1 MSSKSSSPSILKLS
15 LELLRDSFE
24 YLNYK
29 ELGQAS
35 QVWLAEGPSAGK
47 LSLCSKQDRLRR
59 YQKAWQS
66 PSFRKHTLPKNPSRV
81 FVPVVN
87 SQCCEGVEAYILTGL
102 RDIEFTLLG
111 SPLNGIQERKW
122 TIHLDFEAE
131 NFCICP
137 SEDLLVVIFAHPA
150 QSTARRPINYGVH
163 HLRMSSGEHHENAFL
178 FQDPIHP
185 FPFSKYLMVDEAE
198 CIASGSYVGMSI
210 NAWGAE
216 TETGIRGALFMMWNW
231 RTGVVLWDNSRSSQS
246 LHPDENIPWYEGHC
260 FLDDHHLLLD
270 RSWITRADSMNVD
283 FEADKSA
290 SIIALQMSFYKDPDR
305 DSDDDDDDIQPVHHT
320 FQLFIHTYKM
330 LQLHAYFSSQNMQT
344 VPWDL
349 WGPNNTRITNIFP
362 HTSSVF
368 GTRVVIAQEFFKFL
382 DFNVAPLSSD
392 IQTRNAHG
400 NSGLISETGYRV
412 NGIFLDD
419 NLTSSL
425 PFHLTLTQVR
435 YDFVVGE
442 AVMLNADTILI
453 YNRPTSDLHRDESVF
468 TLENNVKSC
477 DYCSQ

>member
-1 MSSKSSSPSILKLS
+1 MTFSIFHTFSAYPLIFLPFCFAFVGSEICYKSLDTFAAFFMIFAREIVDWICCEVCRFFHDIISESPTLQFK
-15 LELLRDSFE
+15 FE
-24 YLNYK
+24 TA
-29 ELGQAS
+29 AS
-35 QVWLAEGPSAGK
+35 GLAEGPSAGK

-87 SQCCEGVEAYILTGL
+87 SQRCEGVEAYILTGL

-122 TIHLDFEAE
+122 TIHLDFEVE

-185 FPFSKYLMVDEAE
+185 FPFSKYLMIDEAE

-231 RTGVVLWDNSRSSQS
+231 RTGVVLW
-246 LHPDENIPWYEGHC
+246 
-260 FLDDHHLLLD
+260 
-270 RSWITRADSMNVD
+270 V
-283 FEADKSA
+283 
-290 SIIALQMSFYKDPDR
+290 
-305 DSDDDDDDIQPVHHT
+305 
-320 FQLFIHTYKM
+320 
-330 LQLHAYFSSQNMQT
+330 
-344 VPWDL
+344 
-349 WGPNNTRITNIFP
+349 
-362 HTSSVF
+362 
-368 GTRVVIAQEFFKFL
+368 
-382 DFNVAPLSSD
+382 
-392 IQTRNAHG
+392 
-400 NSGLISETGYRV
+400 SG
-412 NGIFLDD
+412 
-419 NLTSSL
+419 
-425 PFHLTLTQVR
+425 
-435 YDFVVGE
+435 
-442 AVMLNADTILI
+442 
-453 YNRPTSDLHRDESVF
+453 
-468 TLENNVKSC
+468 
-477 DYCSQ
+477 

>member
-1 MSSKSSSPSILKLS
+1 MVCDSMEVTVVDTRRGMDGFREAVCFQLPALASDIVLDVAGIQVFRSSSCP
-15 LELLRDSFE
+15 
-24 YLNYK
+24 N
-29 ELGQAS
+29 
-35 QVWLAEGPSAGK
+35 
-47 LSLCSKQDRLRR
+47 
-59 YQKAWQS
+59 S
-66 PSFRKHTLPKNPSRV
+66 P
-81 FVPVVN
+81 
-87 SQCCEGVEAYILTGL
+87 G
-102 RDIEFTLLG
+102 
-111 SPLNGIQERKW
+111 
-122 TIHLDFEAE
+122 
-131 NFCICP
+131 
-137 SEDLLVVIFAHPA
+137 
-150 QSTARRPINYGVH
+150 
-163 HLRMSSGEHHENAFL
+163 
-178 FQDPIHP
+178 
-185 FPFSKYLMVDEAE
+185 
-198 CIASGSYVGMSI
+198 
-210 NAWGAE
+210 
-216 TETGIRGALFMMWNW
+216 
-231 RTGVVLWDNSRSSQS
+231 
-246 LHPDENIPWYEGHC
+246 
-260 FLDDHHLLLD
+260 
-270 RSWITRADSMNVD
+270 ITRSVD

-362 HTSSVF
+362 HTWSVF
-368 GTRVVIAQEFFKFL
+368 GTRVVIDQEFIKFL

-400 NSGLISETGYRV
+400 NSGLISESGYRV

-468 TLENNVKSC
+468 TLE
-477 DYCSQ
+477 Y